1 MATNLKFQEVEENS
15 LYKDLKYGYLSED
28 VVESSISSENE
39 ELPDFI
45 AEESEV
51 RTFNSISNDD
61 DILQMYLKDIGKVKL
76 LSSKEEKALG
86 KQIKEGGKSTQA
98 EIAKRKLVQANL
110 RLVVSIAKKYIGQG
124 VLFMDLV
131 QEGSLGLIK
140 AAEKFDYSKNFKF
153 STYATWWI
161 KQTIIRAIS
170 NNSRTIRIPVHMA
183 DKIRKYKKTFTMLS
197 FELGRE
203 PTDAEVA
210 ERMELS
216 VKKLISIK
224 KSIIKE
230 PISLETPV
238 TEDLSVGDYIEDKSY
253 RSPEAQTKNN
263 VLKGSIQDLLNTL
276 NDREKR
282 IITCRFGI
290 NGEPPKTLEQLGAIM
305 GYSKERIRQLEE
317 SALLKIREK
326 EELRHFKDFID
337 D

>member
-1 MATNLKFQEVEENS
+1 MTAKLKYVEAEENS
-15 LYKDLKYGYLSED
+15 LYKDLKYSYLTED
-28 VVESSISSENE
+28 IDEAAAECELVPDLLPEEPVVK
-39 ELPDFI
+39 
-45 AEESEV
+45 
-51 RTFNSISNDD
+51 TFNSISNDD

-76 LSSKEEKALG
+76 LTSKEEKALG
-86 KQIKEGGKSTQA
+86 KQIKEGKPTQA
-98 EIAKRKLVQANL
+98 EIAMRKLVQANL

-183 DKIRKYKKTFTMLS
+183 DKIRKYKKTFTLLS

-210 ERMELS
+210 ERMDLP
-216 VKKLISIK
+216 VKKLAQIK

-238 TEDLSVGDYIEDKSY
+238 TEDLSVGDYIEDTSY
-253 RSPEAQTKNN
+253 RSPETQTKNN
-263 VLKGSIQDLLNTL
+263 VLKGSIEHLLSTL
-276 NDREKR
+276 TDREKQ

-290 NGEPPKTLEQLGAIM
+290 NGEQPKTLEQLGSIM
-305 GYSKERIRQLEE
+305 GYSKERIRQLEDT
-317 SALLKIREK
+317 ALSKIREK
-326 EELRHFKDFID
+326 EELRHFKDFIED
-337 D
+337 

>member
-1 MATNLKFQEVEENS
+1 MAVTKYIEED
-15 LYKDLKYGYLSED
+15 LYKDLKPEYQYGTEFIEID
-28 VVESSISSENE
+28 DDDIE
-39 ELPDFI
+39 EP
-45 AEESEV
+45 

-76 LSSKEEKALG
+76 LNSKEEKALG
-86 KQIKEGGKSTQA
+86 KQIKEGKQSQA

-170 NNSRTIRIPVHMA
+170 NNSRTIRIPVHMT
-183 DKIRKYKKTFTMLS
+183 DKIRKYKKMYTTLS

-203 PTDAEVA
+203 PTDMEVA
-210 ERMELS
+210 EGLGITLKQLMT
-216 VKKLISIK
+216 IK

-238 TEDLSVGDYIEDKSY
+238 TEDLNIGDYIEDKS
-253 RSPEAQTKNN
+253 
-263 VLKGSIQDLLNTL
+263 
-276 NDREKR
+276 
-282 IITCRFGI
+282 
-290 NGEPPKTLEQLGAIM
+290 
-305 GYSKERIRQLEE
+305 
-317 SALLKIREK
+317 
-326 EELRHFKDFID
+326 
-337 D
+337 